1 MNTVSNGGRG
11 IGRHMGRSYGALMAG
26 LMMLVSPLVRA
37 SEVGPANP
45 AKNYFTDVVL
55 VDQDG
60 RDQRLYSDLLQGK
73 VVVIG
78 TFFASCTGACPA
90 IAKSYKKIQDWLG
103 DRLGKEIYLISITV
117 DPEHDTPQRLKEFAQ
132 EFGARPGW
140 IFLTGSKENVSFAL
154 GKLGSAVENKEDHN
168 NILFVG
174 NEPTGLWKKAFG
186 LAPSEELIPVVQSV
200 LEDKGK
206 A

>member
-1 MNTVSNGGRG
+1 MNTVLTHGRRMRRPYEG
-11 IGRHMGRSYGALMAG
+11 IVVWVMVLAMLPWMPAAAQQAAG
-26 LMMLVSPLVRA
+26 
-37 SEVGPANP
+37 NP

-60 RDQRLYSDLLQGK
+60 REHRFYSDLLAGK

-78 TFFASCTGACPA
+78 SFFATCTGACPA
-90 IAKSYKKIQDWLG
+90 MAKTYKKIQDWLG
-103 DRLGKEIYLISITV
+103 ERQGKDIYLISITV

-140 IFLTGSKENVSFAL
+140 IFLTGSKENVTLAL
-154 GKLGSAVENKEDHN
+154 GKLGSSVENKEAHN
-168 NILFVG
+168 NLLFIG

-186 LAPSEELIPVVQSV
+186 LAPSEELIPVVLSV
-200 LEDKGK
+200 LEDKG
-206 A
+206 